1 MEIQQALFNLEME
14 RQKIQELIARGVIT
28 EAEGEDRILGI
39 ERERL
44 PVLQEIAERYQQAA
58 VKTGDSEKIGEAK
71 QTGADV
77 RQIGVHVDET
87 GRRLAALKKTAFDSL
102 VNGLGNFLSQG
113 IQGAKNLGE
122 AIRNMAK
129 NFVAAMLDM
138 IAQMLAFAAIKALFK
153 GMGFSLPTGA
163 AGGGG
168 GMATGGIVRG
178 PGTGTSDSIPVWLS
192 NREYRGAGCRG
203 RAARGS
209 VLPRN
214 VQPAGGS
221 LPVRLHQSVPVRR
234 GRAGRSVGGG
244 GRRGVD
250 DQCSGLGFRFRP
262 CGLPPAQHR
271 GDGRSDLAGAYKAVK
286 LGAYTFD
293 WNPDVFTLP
302 QAEKSLGKVKTY
314 SSIAF
319 FSWGL
324 SLAGKEIS
332 IEWDWM
338 GVDQYER
345 LRSLFEANASV
356 VWDPEAKV
364 RLFHGAVTNGPFV
377 PAKTLTGATSG
388 ATGTIGQ
395 VVSDTPWNFLVLASV
410 TGSFHAGE
418 TVTDNSVPA
427 KSAVL
432 TSVEAFQT
440 YNVEILSLDGKL
452 FEEIGTNMPYR
463 KDIRMRLL
471 VLGIV

>member
-1 MEIQQALFNLEME
+1 M
-14 RQKIQELIARGVIT
+14 
-28 EAEGEDRILGI
+28 
-39 ERERL
+39 
-44 PVLQEIAERYQQAA
+44 
-58 VKTGDSEKIGEAK
+58 
-71 QTGADV
+71 
-77 RQIGVHVDET
+77 
-87 GRRLAALKKTAFDSL
+87 
-102 VNGLGNFLSQG
+102 
-113 IQGAKNLGE
+113 
-122 AIRNMAK
+122 
-129 NFVAAMLDM
+129 
-138 IAQMLAFAAIKALFK
+138 
-153 GMGFSLPTGA
+153 
-163 AGGGG
+163 
-168 GMATGGIVRG
+168 
-178 PGTGTSDSIPVWLS
+178 
-192 NREYRGAGCRG
+192 
-203 RAARGS
+203 
-209 VLPRN
+209 
-214 VQPAGGS
+214 
-221 LPVRLHQSVPVRR
+221 
-234 GRAGRSVGGG
+234 
-244 GRRGVD
+244 
-250 DQCSGLGFRFRP
+250 
-262 CGLPPAQHR
+262 
-271 GDGRSDLAGAYKAVK
+271 K

-302 QAEKSLGKVKTY
+302 QPEKSLGKVKTY

-345 LRSLFEANASV
+345 LRTLFEGNAPE

-377 PAKTLTGATSG
+377 PARTLTGVASN
-388 ATGTIGQ
+388 ATGTIDQ

-410 TGSFHAGE
+410 TGNFQAGE

-440 YNVEILSLDGKL
+440 YNVEVLSLDGKL

>member
-1 MEIQQALFNLEME
+1 
-14 RQKIQELIARGVIT
+14 
-28 EAEGEDRILGI
+28 
-39 ERERL
+39 
-44 PVLQEIAERYQQAA
+44 
-58 VKTGDSEKIGEAK
+58 
-71 QTGADV
+71 
-77 RQIGVHVDET
+77 
-87 GRRLAALKKTAFDSL
+87 
-102 VNGLGNFLSQG
+102 
-113 IQGAKNLGE
+113 
-122 AIRNMAK
+122 
-129 NFVAAMLDM
+129 
-138 IAQMLAFAAIKALFK
+138 
-153 GMGFSLPTGA
+153 
-163 AGGGG
+163 
-168 GMATGGIVRG
+168 
-178 PGTGTSDSIPVWLS
+178 
-192 NREYRGAGCRG
+192 
-203 RAARGS
+203 
-209 VLPRN
+209 
-214 VQPAGGS
+214 
-221 LPVRLHQSVPVRR
+221 
-234 GRAGRSVGGG
+234 
-244 GRRGVD
+244 
-250 DQCSGLGFRFRP
+250 
-262 CGLPPAQHR
+262 
-271 GDGRSDLAGAYKAVK
+271 VK

-377 PAKTLTGATSG
+377 PTKTLTGATSG
-388 ATGTIGQ
+388 ATGTISQ

-410 TGSFHAGE
+410 TGSFQAGE
-418 TVTDNSVPA
+418 TVTDNSVSA

-440 YNVEILSLDGKL
+440 YNVEVLSLDGKL

-471 VLGIV
+471 VMGTL

>member
-1 MEIQQALFNLEME
+1 
-14 RQKIQELIARGVIT
+14 
-28 EAEGEDRILGI
+28 
-39 ERERL
+39 
-44 PVLQEIAERYQQAA
+44 
-58 VKTGDSEKIGEAK
+58 
-71 QTGADV
+71 
-77 RQIGVHVDET
+77 
-87 GRRLAALKKTAFDSL
+87 
-102 VNGLGNFLSQG
+102 
-113 IQGAKNLGE
+113 
-122 AIRNMAK
+122 
-129 NFVAAMLDM
+129 
-138 IAQMLAFAAIKALFK
+138 
-153 GMGFSLPTGA
+153 
-163 AGGGG
+163 
-168 GMATGGIVRG
+168 
-178 PGTGTSDSIPVWLS
+178 
-192 NREYRGAGCRG
+192 
-203 RAARGS
+203 
-209 VLPRN
+209 
-214 VQPAGGS
+214 
-221 LPVRLHQSVPVRR
+221 
-234 GRAGRSVGGG
+234 
-244 GRRGVD
+244 
-250 DQCSGLGFRFRP
+250 
-262 CGLPPAQHR
+262 
-271 GDGRSDLAGAYKAVK
+271 VK

-324 SLAGKEIS
+324 SLLGKEIS

-345 LRSLFEANASV
+345 LRSLFEANTSV

-364 RLFHGAVTNGPFV
+364 RLFHGAVSNGPFV
-377 PAKTLTGATSG
+377 PAKILTGGTSG

-410 TGSFHAGE
+410 TGSFQAGE

-432 TSVEAFQT
+432 TSVEAFQI
-440 YNVEILSLDGKL
+440 YNVEVLSLEGKL

>member
-1 MEIQQALFNLEME
+1 
-14 RQKIQELIARGVIT
+14 
-28 EAEGEDRILGI
+28 
-39 ERERL
+39 
-44 PVLQEIAERYQQAA
+44 
-58 VKTGDSEKIGEAK
+58 
-71 QTGADV
+71 
-77 RQIGVHVDET
+77 
-87 GRRLAALKKTAFDSL
+87 
-102 VNGLGNFLSQG
+102 
-113 IQGAKNLGE
+113 
-122 AIRNMAK
+122 
-129 NFVAAMLDM
+129 
-138 IAQMLAFAAIKALFK
+138 
-153 GMGFSLPTGA
+153 
-163 AGGGG
+163 
-168 GMATGGIVRG
+168 
-178 PGTGTSDSIPVWLS
+178 
-192 NREYRGAGCRG
+192 
-203 RAARGS
+203 
-209 VLPRN
+209 
-214 VQPAGGS
+214 
-221 LPVRLHQSVPVRR
+221 
-234 GRAGRSVGGG
+234 
-244 GRRGVD
+244 
-250 DQCSGLGFRFRP
+250 
-262 CGLPPAQHR
+262 
-271 GDGRSDLAGAYKAVK
+271 VK

-345 LRSLFEANASV
+345 LRALFEGNAPV

-377 PAKTLTGATSG
+377 PARTLTGVASG
-388 ATGTIGQ
+388 ATGTIDQ

-410 TGSFHAGE
+410 TGNFQAGE

-440 YNVEILSLDGKL
+440 YSVEVLSLDGKL

-471 VLGIV
+471 VMGIV